1 MSADGFRKSLC
12 LAGLLL
18 FGAAGPLHT
27 EENDLDGEAYEA
39 SWLRLMDA
47 RRGPQNLMDLMAAS
61 DWLEMKASLKS
72 GESFDDLKAWIESQ
86 GVFEPVF
93 KALRSYTA
101 PRRKTVSNVANHANA
116 RKTISDEAIEKQY
129 DWFVRHRVHL
139 EEMAERTRVN
149 PEILAAICYAE
160 TRLSQYRLPHLA
172 VDAVFT
178 LNGLL
183 ENGILS
189 NEESQRGRIKRLK
202 RLARAS
208 LLSLWRFE
216 RDHDFAVR
224 RIRSSWAGAVG
235 PMQLMP
241 FNFHYL
247 SDGDGDGII
256 DPENMLDSLTGAASF
271 LNAKGWGARQNWLF
285 RQNLNDAELVGI
297 LLKYNSSTPYAE
309 GVLEAAKRLRELI
322 LKKESESA
330 SGLKPVGT
338 SQE

>member
-1 MSADGFRKSLC
+1 MSAEIFRKSLC
-12 LAGLLL
+12 LVGLLL
-18 FGAAGPLHT
+18 FGAAGPLHS
-27 EENDLDGEAYEA
+27 EENDLEREAYEA
-39 SWLRLMDA
+39 SWLRLMEA
-47 RRGPQNLMDLMAAS
+47 RKESQHLLDLMSAS
-61 DWLEMKASLKS
+61 DWFEMESSLKS
-72 GESFDDLKAWIESQ
+72 GESSEDLKAWIEAQ
-86 GVFEPVF
+86 GEFEPVF

-101 PRRKTVSNVANHANA
+101 PRRQKVSDTANHANA
-116 RKTISDEAIEKQY
+116 RKTISEEAVEKQY
-129 DWFVRHRVHL
+129 DWFLQHREHL
-139 EEMAERTRVN
+139 EDMAERTRVN

-160 TRLSQYRLPHLA
+160 TRLSEYRLPHLA

-189 NEESQRGRIKRLK
+189 NEEDQRDRLKRLK

-216 RDHDFAVR
+216 RDHGFAVR
-224 RIRSSWAGAVG
+224 KIRSSWAGAVG

-241 FNFHYL
+241 FNFYHL
-247 SDGDGDGII
+247 SDGDGDGIV

-271 LNAKGWGARQNWLF
+271 LKAKGWGARQNWLF

-309 GVLEAAKRLRELI
+309 GVLEAAKRLRALI
-322 LKKESESA
+322 LKKEGESTLELIPMGA
-330 SGLKPVGT
+330 